1 LQWFASPEI
10 VIELALAVSAIWIFI
25 IHMMSA
31 EQPFMDPKLFVDR
44 NFVTGCVFIFII
56 GIMLLAT
63 MALLPP
69 LLQSLFGYPI
79 VTVGLVLM
87 PRGFGTM
94 FSMLVVGRIIRLV
107 DARLLILTGLLLTAA
122 SLWEMTRF
130 TVEMGMSPI
139 IISGV
144 IQGLGLGLV
153 FVPMSTIAF
162 ATLRPDLRTEGSSL
176 FSLVRNIGSSIGIS
190 IVMALLAQ
198 NIQVNHSV
206 LGQYINIYSQEARAL
221 AASFGLPVTSKTFLA
236 VSDQLVTQQAVM
248 ISYLDDFR
256 LMMYVALAAAPLLLF
271 LKPPSA
277 AKAEQGGAPGAAAV
291 DAPH

>member
-1 LQWFASPEI
+1 
-10 VIELALAVSAIWIFI
+10 
-25 IHMMSA
+25 
-31 EQPFMDPKLFVDR
+31 
-44 NFVTGCVFIFII
+44 
-56 GIMLLAT
+56 
-63 MALLPP
+63 
-69 LLQSLFGYPI
+69 
-79 VTVGLVLM
+79 
-87 PRGFGTM
+87 
-94 FSMLVVGRIIRLV
+94 
-107 DARLLILTGLLLTAA
+107 
-122 SLWEMTRF
+122 MTRF